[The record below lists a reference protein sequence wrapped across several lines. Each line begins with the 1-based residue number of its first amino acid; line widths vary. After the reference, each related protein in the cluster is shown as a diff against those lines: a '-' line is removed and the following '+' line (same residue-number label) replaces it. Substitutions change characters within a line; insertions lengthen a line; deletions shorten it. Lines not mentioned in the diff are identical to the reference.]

1 MRSSPSFVEVA
12 MGELQRRGRV
22 LASFAL
28 IASAAIVGAE
38 AKVSGPVIDCPFSLL
53 PQLRLQT
60 ESFCMF
66 CNIFGEG
73 QTAN

>member
-1 MRSSPSFVEVA
+1 MEVA
-12 MGELQRRGRV
+12 MGALQRLGRV

-28 IASAAIVGAE
+28 VASAAIVSAE

-53 PQLRLQT
+53 PQLRLHPGT
-60 ESFCMF
+60 FDIF